1 MRLILLGPP
10 GAGKGTQAQRLVERY
25 SIVQLSTGDML
36 RAAVAAETAIGLR
49 AKDIMASGGLV
60 PDEVVVGII
69 SDRLEQDDAENGF
82 ILDGFPRTV
91 PQAEA
96 LDELL
101 SSKGI
106 ELDAVV
112 ELKVNEGAL
121 LARVENRVAEM
132 RARGEEPRADDNA
145 EALAKRLASYRA
157 QTEPLVQ
164 YYSERRKLLT
174 VDGMMT
180 IEEVTKEIERLLNA
194 VTAGD
199 SKPARRS
206 AKPKAAKAKP
216 AKAKAGK
223 AKAGKASKEATAE
236 TAKPKAAK
244 GAKADKAAKPA
255 KGSAVKAKAA
265 KAKPA
270 KAVRA
275 KAVEGKA
282 VKGKTVKAKAA
293 KADVSKAKA
302 AKGKTSKVKAPK
314 ASASKA
320 KAGKA
325 KAGKAV
331 KTLKK
336 AVKAPKASK
345 NSAKNTAKPVAK
357 SGHKAGLKG
366 KKATAN
372 SKAPVAKVGKTAGK
386 AKAPSKKAPSK
397 KAPSKKAAANK
408 KAVAKT
414 ATKAVRKTAGKA
426 GRSST
431 KKRGK
436 A

>member
-69 SDRLEQDDAENGF
+69 SDRLELDDAENGF

-121 LARVENRVAEM
+121 LERVENRVAEM

-223 AKAGKASKEATAE
+223 AKAGKAPKEATAE

-255 KGSAVKAKAA
+255 KGKAVKAKAA

-270 KAVRA
+270 KAV
-275 KAVEGKA
+275 KGKA
-282 VKGKTVKAKAA
+282 VKGKAA
-293 KADVSKAKA
+293 KAEVAKAKA

-397 KAPSKKAAANK
+397 KAAANK